1 MGIRAGGAR
10 DEYRLHEQRGLPP
23 PMAPANSSSPEEE
36 EESNGGRPPP
46 PSPRA
51 VEAAVELVPTAG
63 AEAPAIRLS
72 VEVPAGAVGAP
83 ASATET
89 APEPSSKRKR
99 GVSNLR

>member
-1 MGIRAGGAR
+1 MSTGCTSSG
-10 DEYRLHEQRGLPP
+10 DSP
-23 PMAPANSSSPEEE
+23 PMAPANSSSSEEE
-36 EESNGGRPPP
+36 EESNGGCPPERWNPPP

-51 VEAAVELVPTAG
+51 TKAAVELVPTAG
-63 AEAPAIRLS
+63 ADAPTIRLS

-83 ASATET
+83 ASVTET